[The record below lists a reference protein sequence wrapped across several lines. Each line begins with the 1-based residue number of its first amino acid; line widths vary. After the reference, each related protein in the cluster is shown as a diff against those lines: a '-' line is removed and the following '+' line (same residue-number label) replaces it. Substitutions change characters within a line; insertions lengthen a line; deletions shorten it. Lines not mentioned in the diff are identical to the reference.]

1 MRSKGIQVAH
11 DLAEHIDRAISAKG
25 LPPLIKDGLSRF
37 NFSVRVVHEEGT
49 VFVYQNA
56 YCLKW
61 HCWLM
66 VFPEHHDINVFHV
79 EELASWGMYKWVKT
93 PEIIVPSYQPENP
106 ERPLV
111 SFTMGEGCS
120 FEVQLRPEQPDDEE
134 E

>member
-1 MRSKGIQVAH
+1 MRSKGIQAAH
-11 DLAEHIDRAISAKG
+11 DLAEHIDRSIAVKG

-37 NFSVRVVHEEGT
+37 NYHVRVIHEEGT
-49 VFVYQNA
+49 VFVYENA
-56 YCLKW
+56 YCVKW

-79 EELASWGMYKWVKT
+79 EDLHGWGMYERVKT
-93 PEIIVPSYQPENP
+93 PEVVVPSYEPENP
-106 ERPLV
+106 ERPTV

-120 FEVQLRPEQPDDEE
+120 FEVLLRPEPDDEE